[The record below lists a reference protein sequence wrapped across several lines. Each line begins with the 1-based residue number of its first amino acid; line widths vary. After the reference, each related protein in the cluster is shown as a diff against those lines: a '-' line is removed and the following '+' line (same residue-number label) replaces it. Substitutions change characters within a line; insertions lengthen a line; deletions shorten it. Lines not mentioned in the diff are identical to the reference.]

1 MSKYVKAGKVV
12 KNPYEQIKIN
22 FVEQFHDNLKY
33 NTKLMVCFR
42 PNIVLI
48 DN

>member
-1 MSKYVKAGKVV
+1 MSKYVKAGKVG

-33 NTKLMVCFR
+33 NIRSQNMFK
-42 PNIVLI
+42 
-48 DN
+48 